1 LKTIDVAK
9 ILAFSANYIVVLT
22 SLYGIFSQD
31 RNGLLIALDFG
42 LLSGLLLILL
52 ILDRI
57 LEFKIDLIETG
68 PVAAL
73 IVDQYISIGAF
84 ETNIT
89 GDVLLTAQD
98 IHITLTGVEV
108 VVILAL
114 KAGGLIAGGGL
125 TGG

>member
-1 LKTIDVAK
+1 LKTVDVAK

>member
-1 LKTIDVAK
+1 LKTVDVAK

-89 GDVLLTAQD
+89 GDVLLAAQD

>member
-89 GDVLLTAQD
+89 GDVLLAAQD